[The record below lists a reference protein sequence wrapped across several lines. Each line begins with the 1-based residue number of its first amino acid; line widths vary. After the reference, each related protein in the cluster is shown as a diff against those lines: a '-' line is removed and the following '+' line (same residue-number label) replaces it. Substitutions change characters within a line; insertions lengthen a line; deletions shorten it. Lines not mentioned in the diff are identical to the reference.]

1 MAPAVRN
8 PHGMARD
15 LPLVTSFTTSAAGH
29 LTGEPWRDAT
39 VVSAAM
45 LALSNLVSN
54 VPAVILWLPVVPTL
68 PHRDYVWLAMAMSS
82 TFAGNLTILGSM
94 ANLIVAE
101 RAKARG
107 ETIGF
112 WDYARVG
119 IPVTLLTLAWG
130 IACLALT
137 SRWIGAP

>member
-1 MAPAVRN
+1 MLKPYAELMFMDDRTIAQLAHSGNFNNTRTINCDN
-8 PHGMARD
+8 P
-15 LPLVTSFTTSAAGH
+15 LLSAQQ
-29 LTGEPWRDAT
+29 
-39 VVSAAM
+39 
-45 LALSNLVSN
+45 LSRVCVNGNFVGQT
-54 VPAVILWLPVVPTL
+54 PVF
-68 PHRDYVWLAMAMSS
+68 DDD
-82 TFAGNLTILGSM
+82 GNLTILGSM